1 MTEQLSVCFV
11 WHMHQPLYKD
21 RLSGKYLLPW
31 VRLHAIK
38 DYLDMVTVLEKFPR
52 VRQTFNLVPSLIE
65 QLEDYAHNQAVDDQL
80 LLTIKPIENYTDEDK
95 LYILKECFH
104 ANFDRQIKV
113 HQAYLELFAK
123 RQKLL
128 RKSNS
133 FKNVL
138 DQFSNQEYA
147 DMATWMNLSW
157 FDPLWQSSIDFLK
170 NMLAQSKGFTLS
182 QRQQLI
188 EIERELIKKIIPYY
202 RQKQEE
208 GQIEVT
214 TTPYYH
220 PILPLLIDSNAA
232 RLPNPNVVLPR
243 KLFFHHQDA
252 VHQVKAGLDLY
263 QRKMGQKARGMW
275 PSELSISPP
284 ALEIIADQGV
294 KWVVADEALLCKT
307 TGLNIYRD
315 QYGNLNSAETLCQP
329 YQLTVGEEQ
338 IAIFFREIVLS
349 NEISFSYGSRKP
361 EEAASA
367 MYMRLKHIQQR
378 LFNWE
383 REGVV
388 VIALDG
394 ENCWETYEDD
404 GGPFLAELY
413 RRLSQDST
421 LNICTVSDYLSRQPA
436 SAQLFKIETG
446 SWINADFHIWIG
458 DPYKNMAWDL
468 LSDTRKFLVDQLQK
482 KSYPEKIKDAAW
494 EEIYAA
500 EGSDWFWWFGEPN
513 NSAQD
518 SIFDQQFRLRLQN
531 VYKILGV
538 AYPPELDLPIE
549 DKPKDIPDQS
559 QFAPLTSEINA
570 K

>member
-21 RLSGKYLLPW
+21 RLTGKYLLPW

-38 DYLDMVTVLEKFPR
+38 DYLDMVKVLEPFPKI
-52 VRQTFNLVPSLIE
+52 RQTFNLVPSLIE
-65 QLEDYAHNQAVDDQL
+65 QLEDYAHHQAVDDQL
-80 LLTIKPIENYTDEDK
+80 LLTIKPIDKYTDEDK
-95 LYILKECFH
+95 IYILTECFH
-104 ANFDRQIKV
+104 ANFDRQIKI
-113 HQAYLELFAK
+113 HPSYLELYTR

-133 FKNVL
+133 FENSL

-147 DMATWMNLSW
+147 DMAAWMNLAW
-157 FDPLWQSSIDFLK
+157 FDPLWQRSIGDLK
-170 NMLAQSKGFTLS
+170 KMLAQGKNFS
-182 QRQQLI
+182 QTQRKRLI
-188 EIERELIKKIIPYY
+188 EIERELIKQIIPYY
-202 RQKQEE
+202 RQKQKE

-232 RLPNPNVVLPR
+232 RLPDPNVVLPQN
-243 KLFFHHQDA
+243 LFFHRQDA

-263 QRKMGQKARGMW
+263 KRHMGQKARGMW
-275 PSELSISPP
+275 PSELSISPA
-284 ALEIIADQGV
+284 ALEIIANQGV
-294 KWVVADEALLCKT
+294 KWIIADEALLCKT

-315 QYGNLNSAETLCQP
+315 QYGNLNSTETLCQP
-329 YQLTVGEEQ
+329 YRLTVGDQ
-338 IAIFFREIVLS
+338 HIAVFFREVVLS
-349 NEISFSYGSRKP
+349 NEISFSYGSREP

-367 MYMRLKHIQQR
+367 MYMRLKHIQER
-378 LFNWE
+378 HLNSE
-383 REGVV
+383 REGVI

-394 ENCWETYEDD
+394 ENCWETYLDD
-404 GGPFLAELY
+404 GGQFLAELY

-421 LNICTVSDYLSRQPA
+421 LTVCTVSDYLARQPA
-436 SAQLFKIETG
+436 TAELFKIETG

-458 DPYKNMAWDL
+458 DPYKNRAWDFL
-468 LSDTRKFLVDQLQK
+468 AATRNFLVNQLQK
-482 KSYPEKIKDAAW
+482 KSYPDKVKKAAW

-513 NSAQD
+513 NSAHD

-538 AYPPELDLPIE
+538 VYPPELDMPIE
-549 DKPKDIPDQS
+549 NKPEPVPIQPEFLPVEPS
-559 QFAPLTSEINA
+559 R
-570 K
+570 